1 MILSSPYP
9 LSEPEEPLHATIL
22 RRCLEIHAQEPNRK
36 AFIASED
43 KNDFVSFKQIHDY
56 SQALCSWFQEQG
68 FKKGEVVLL
77 FMYNSWQFVASCI
90 GAWSAGL
97 IVSPASSSFTEH
109 ELLYQ
114 LKDSEAKMI
123 ITEGFLLTK
132 ANAVRQRMP
141 VKNIAST
148 FTNGVAGVVD
158 LMKIFTSPSR
168 ARSYP
173 VAIDFTRDLLLL
185 PYSSG
190 TSGLPKGVMISH
202 RNYAMMLQ
210 SYTRKLS
217 EDFKAIGLE
226 GYAPPTYAIT
236 VLPFYHVMGLFG
248 MIMHM
253 VNGTTQLLMRKFD
266 LSLWLQHIQD
276 YKITMVSIVP
286 AIALQMAY
294 SPLLD
299 NYDLSSLFMIASGS
313 APLSQSVV
321 DRLQKR
327 LPNVS
332 FRQGYGMTELSV
344 ASHTGSMDTPD
355 GSVGKLLPGTRMKVV
370 DENGRLCGP
379 NEQGEMWIS
388 GPQVMVGYWKRPE
401 LMKESFDSDGFMR
414 TGDVVYY
421 DSDGFT
427 FVCDRM
433 KELIKVNGKQVS
445 PSEIEALLL
454 SLPGVSDCCVFGV
467 PDERHGEAP
476 VAYVVSKTVNEEQIN
491 ALVKERLSSYKQL
504 RGGVR
509 FVDEIPRTSTGKML
523 RRQLKEQHLKEMG
536 IRLRSRI

>member
-1 MILSSPYP
+1 
-9 LSEPEEPLHATIL
+9 
-22 RRCLEIHAQEPNRK
+22 
-36 AFIASED
+36 
-43 KNDFVSFKQIHDY
+43 
-56 SQALCSWFQEQG
+56 
-68 FKKGEVVLL
+68 
-77 FMYNSWQFVASCI
+77 
-90 GAWSAGL
+90 
-97 IVSPASSSFTEH
+97 
-109 ELLYQ
+109 
-114 LKDSEAKMI
+114 
-123 ITEGFLLTK
+123 
-132 ANAVRQRMP
+132 
-141 VKNIAST
+141 
-148 FTNGVAGVVD
+148 
-158 LMKIFTSPSR
+158 
-168 ARSYP
+168 
-173 VAIDFTRDLLLL
+173 
-185 PYSSG
+185 
-190 TSGLPKGVMISH
+190 
-202 RNYAMMLQ
+202 
-210 SYTRKLS
+210 
-217 EDFKAIGLE
+217 
-226 GYAPPTYAIT
+226 
-236 VLPFYHVMGLFG
+236 
-248 MIMHM
+248 
-253 VNGTTQLLMRKFD
+253 
-266 LSLWLQHIQD
+266 
-276 YKITMVSIVP
+276 
-286 AIALQMAY
+286 
-294 SPLLD
+294 
-299 NYDLSSLFMIASGS
+299 
-313 APLSQSVV
+313 
-321 DRLQKR
+321 
-327 LPNVS
+327 
-332 FRQGYGMTELSV
+332 
-344 ASHTGSMDTPD
+344 MDTPD

>member
-36 AFIASED
+36 AF
-43 KNDFVSFKQIHDY
+43 VSYCSAAADGFQI
-56 SQALCSWFQEQG
+56 QLALCSWFQEQG

-97 IVSPASSSFTEH
+97 IVSPASSSFTEP
-109 ELLYQ
+109 
-114 LKDSEAKMI
+114 
-123 ITEGFLLTK
+123 
-132 ANAVRQRMP
+132 NAVRQRMP
-141 VKNIAST
+141 VK
-148 FTNGVAGVVD
+148 
-158 LMKIFTSPSR
+158 
-168 ARSYP
+168 
-173 VAIDFTRDLLLL
+173 DLLLL

-210 SYTRKLS
+210 SYTRS
-217 EDFKAIGLE
+217 DFKAIGLE

-491 ALVKERLSSYKQL
+491 ALVKEYELERILLPSQKFYIKMAFMESMF
-504 RGGVR
+504 RGMKSLQCVH
-509 FVDEIPRTSTGKML
+509 S
-523 RRQLKEQHLKEMG
+523 EQY
-536 IRLRSRI
+536 